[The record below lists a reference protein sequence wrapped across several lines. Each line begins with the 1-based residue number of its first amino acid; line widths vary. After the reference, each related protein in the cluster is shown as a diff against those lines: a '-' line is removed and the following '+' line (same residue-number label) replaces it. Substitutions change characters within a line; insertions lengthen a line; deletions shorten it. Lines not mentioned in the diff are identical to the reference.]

1 MSSFAKIIAGTALL
15 AASSI
20 AGAQQIIGDMTAADA
35 SVKGSVVLVGTNTRL
50 MSGSAVN
57 AGATAASVKLARG
70 GELRICPHTGVAITT
85 SQTGKDLQIALNT
98 GAIETHYSLKT
109 SADSILTPD
118 FRILFPGPGTF
129 HFAIASDPRGNTCVR
144 ALSGNSSS
152 LVVTEVL
159 GDGIYQVQPTD
170 QVYFRNGRVANA
182 DAFVP
187 PDCGCGPP
195 QPAVMRAETEQPE
208 IPLQPAQQVTQAP
221 PPPANQQAASQTSG
235 PPRTVAPKPTGPA
248 FVTEAQN
255 KPPQPPP
262 AAPKNVPKVDV
273 GGVPPTAPQA
283 MIAAYGNPVGE
294 APQQQTPPPNVN
306 STNLQLDVPLVFSAE
321 SVIPPP
327 PMTLSLQSMAPL
339 NLNQAALLPIPNAP
353 EQPRREAAAAATQ
366 EAPPAGTPK
375 KKNNGVFGKIG
386 GFFSSLFGGG
396 KK

>member
-57 AGATAASVKLARG
+57 AGASAASVKLARG

-98 GAIETHYSLKT
+98 GAVETHYSLKT

-144 ALSGNSSS
+144 ALPGNSSS

-195 QPAVMRAETEQPE
+195 QPPVMRAETEQPE
-208 IPLQPAQQVTQAP
+208 VPTQPAQQVTTAP
-221 PPPANQQAASQTSG
+221 APANQPPAPQASG
-235 PPRTVAPKPTGPA
+235 PPRTVTPKPTGPA

-255 KPPQPPP
+255 KPVQPPAP
-262 AAPKNVPKVDV
+262 PKNSPKVNV

-294 APQQQTPPPNVN
+294 APQQPAPSPNVN

-353 EQPRREAAAAATQ
+353 EQPRREAIAATQ
-366 EAPPAGTPK
+366 GAPPAGTPK

-386 GFFSSLFGGG
+386 GFFSTLFGGG